1 MRTTQAPTS
10 AAAEAS
16 TWRAL
21 SRAEIDLFVRSL
33 MTAYEVVGVQQKH
46 GRMTMDR
53 LDDPSVLCLEFP
65 PQVHSPK
72 KFLFPNWQKLFRF
85 SLGGK
90 VHLEANKTS
99 MPRVI
104 FGMHSCDL
112 HAVQVLDD
120 CLFEG
125 EADP

>member
-1 MRTTQAPTS
+1 MLYEVIT
-10 AAAEAS
+10 
-16 TWRAL
+16 
-21 SRAEIDLFVRSL
+21 RSM
-33 MTAYEVVGVQQKH
+33 MTAYEVVGVQKKH
-46 GRMTMDR
+46 GRMTMAKV
-53 LDDPSVLCLEFP
+53 DDPSELCLEFP

-90 VHLEANKTS
+90 VHLEADKAAV
-99 MPRVI
+99 PRVI
-104 FGMHSCDL
+104 FGMHPCDL

-125 EADP
+125 EAVV